1 MAEKGGTE
9 ELLQNFWETK
19 KNLWGEMLWLHKQYH
34 TIVATA
40 KAFPHNIFLK
50 TRWHEAPNLS
60 EVLRAYSKIRI
71 YFLLS
76 ASINI

>member
-1 MAEKGGTE
+1 
-9 ELLQNFWETK
+9 
-19 KNLWGEMLWLHKQYH
+19 MLWLHKQYH

-40 KAFPHNIFLK
+40 KAFPHNIFFKKLAGMK
-50 TRWHEAPNLS
+50 PQICLILREA
-60 EVLRAYSKIRI
+60 LRAYSKIRI